1 MFCPRCGAENGSAQA
16 FCRRCGLSLHA
27 VRLASEGRVEDAL
40 ARLKK
45 GSGNLSG
52 GALILIIAL
61 LNALANGYFAAWQS
75 ALISVLAGSAVG
87 VPLIAAGMVRVGRAK
102 RLLNPEDEPK
112 TLAGGDP
119 KPSLPEASAATTSG
133 MESETS
139 HEASA
144 RDSVTEHT
152 TLRLNPPGPPGRE

>member
-16 FCRRCGLSLHA
+16 FCRRCGLALHA

-61 LNALANGYFAAWQS
+61 LNALANGYFAAWPS

-87 VPLIAAGMVRVGRAK
+87 VPLMAAGMVRVKRAR
-102 RLLNPEDEPK
+102 RLLNPDDEPK
-112 TLAGGDP
+112 PLAEGDP
-119 KPSLPEASAATTSG
+119 TPSLPEASTEPIPAPAA
-133 MESETS
+133 
-139 HEASA
+139 EASA

-152 TLRLNPPGPPGRE
+152 TLKLKTPGPPGRAG